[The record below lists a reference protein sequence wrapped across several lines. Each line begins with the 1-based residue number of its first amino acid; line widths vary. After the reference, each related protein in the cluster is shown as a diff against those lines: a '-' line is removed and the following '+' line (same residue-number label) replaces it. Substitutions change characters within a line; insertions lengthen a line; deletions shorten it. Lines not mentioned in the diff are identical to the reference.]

1 MKRMTKIKLNS
12 KSIELIRNNIEN
24 ENEINELLNEAIEE
38 FLQKDSEKA
47 LTKVDKWIEILD
59 ELIDWANK
67 EIGEIK

>member
-1 MKRMTKIKLNS
+1 MTKIKLNT

-24 ENEINELLNEAIEE
+24 ETDINELLNEAIEE
-38 FLQKDSEKA
+38 YLEKNSEKA